1 MGGRIVAWVRWV
13 DGAVVNN
20 ALHSEKGSGDDW
32 REVFDEVVGDSAEKR
47 IVIVEE
53 DGKLYRREEN
63 ITYTYDQKRE
73 KEYPHVKDQLDMIY
87 KDQVNGTTTWRDAIT
102 AVKEKYPKE

>member
-1 MGGRIVAWVRWV
+1 M
-13 DGAVVNN
+13 
-20 ALHSEKGSGDDW
+20 LK
-32 REVFDEVVGDSAEKR
+32 
-47 IVIVEE
+47 
-53 DGKLYRREEN
+53 
-63 ITYTYDQKRE
+63 